1 MFRKFIAVVAL
12 TLCVSTSYA
21 GQTTIDTSGLS
32 DAAIAELKAQAAK
45 AVAAQ
50 AKEASGLPVSVEN
63 TGVMMSLASTWGTQA
78 AQAAEG
84 FARAISIAARELG
97 VTVNEFLKTDAGKLT
112 AALIIWKVA
121 GASIVNILYGM
132 MFITV
137 GLTITRIIYKRLFTK
152 EYQTV
157 EYSRF
162 GGFFKG
168 TKLLRVPKNIG
179 ELRSDGEWLAFWVM
193 IILCMGTMLIGGA
206 IIT

>member
-1 MFRKFIAVVAL
+1 MFRKFIAVMAL

-21 GQTTIDTSGLS
+21 GQTVIDTSGLS
-32 DAAIAELKAQAAK
+32 DAAIAELKAHAAK

-50 AKEASGLPVSVEN
+50 AKEAGGLPVTVEN
-63 TGVMMSLASTWGTQA
+63 TGALMSLASTWGTQA

-97 VTVNEFLKTDAGKLT
+97 VTVNEFLKTDAGRLT

-121 GASIVNILYGM
+121 GASIVSILYGM
-132 MFITV
+132 LFIIV
-137 GLTITRIIYKRLFTK
+137 GLTIARIIYKRLFTK

-157 EYSRF
+157 EYSWF

-168 TKLLRVPKNIG
+168 SKLVRVPKNVS
-179 ELRSDGEWLAFWVM
+179 ELRSDGEWLAFWMM
-193 IILCMGTMLIGGA
+193 IILCMGTMAIGGA
-206 IIT
+206 III

>member
-1 MFRKFIAVVAL
+1 MFRKFIAVMAL
-12 TLCVSTSYA
+12 TLFVSTSYA
-21 GQTTIDTSGLS
+21 GQTSIDTSGLP

-45 AVAAQ
+45 AVAAH

-63 TGVMMSLASTWGTQA
+63 TGALMSLASTWGTQA

-97 VTVNEFLKTDAGKLT
+97 VTVNEFLKTDAGRLT

-121 GASIVNILYGM
+121 GASIVSILYGM

-137 GLTITRIIYKRLFTK
+137 GLAIARIIYKRLFTK
-152 EYQTV
+152 EYQQV
-157 EYSRF
+157 EYSWF

-168 TKLLRVPKNIG
+168 TKLVRIPKNVS
-179 ELRSDGEWLAFWVM
+179 ELRTDGEWLAFWMM
-193 IILCMGTMLIGGA
+193 IILCMGTMAIGGA
-206 IIT
+206 III